1 MNATHPGGGT
11 GTGPGPSELVA
22 SNSVEDPVRVK
33 TVLPAF
39 LLLSLA
45 AACGEPQAGPGQAPP
60 ATWTPPAK
68 YAFVLSSQ
76 CGERA
81 LIGRFR
87 VTVQDDRVVDSAG
100 LDDSSRRALMLRM
113 ADLVPTLRKLEQ
125 QAETARQAGADEVL
139 IERDPADAHP
149 TKITIDYET
158 NAIDDEACYTIED
171 YTIGLPAAPAPSPS
185 R

>member
-1 MNATHPGGGT
+1 
-11 GTGPGPSELVA
+11 
-22 SNSVEDPVRVK
+22 VRVK
-33 TVLPAF
+33 TVVPAL
-39 LLLSLA
+39 LLLSLTG
-45 AACGEPQAGPGQAPP
+45 ACADPPAGPAQAPP
-60 ATWTPPAK
+60 ASWTPPAK

-87 VTVQDDRVVDSAG
+87 VTVQDDRVVDSEG

-113 ADLVPTLRKLEQ
+113 ADLVPTVRRLEQ
-125 QAETARQAGADEVL
+125 EAETARRSGADAVL

-158 NAIDDEACYTIED
+158 NAVDDEACYTIED
-171 YTIGLPAAPAPSPS
+171 YTIGLPAGPSPSPS